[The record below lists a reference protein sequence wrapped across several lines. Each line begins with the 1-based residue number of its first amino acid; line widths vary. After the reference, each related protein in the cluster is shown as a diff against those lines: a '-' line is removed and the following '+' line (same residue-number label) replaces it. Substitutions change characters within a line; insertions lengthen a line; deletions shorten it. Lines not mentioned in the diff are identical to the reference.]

1 MYDNNFSGVN
11 NSGVENNGYNPE
23 VKPTV
28 EPAEG
33 VLASQSSA
41 ETNAGVYGNNSN
53 NSDASVGNS
62 YSSNTSAGS
71 YSSNNATDS
80 SAYSG
85 SSYGNINNTGV
96 GSYSSNTST
105 DSSSY
110 SSSSYGN
117 GSNASVSSYSSNSST
132 DSGLYSSSA
141 YGNSSNTSVGS
152 YGNNSNVGSGSYSSS
167 NNNSTAGSAY
177 SNSYAGNSNVR
188 AGSYSSG
195 NSASANNYNNTGS
208 YGYATGTWNNPNNRQ
223 TDNSYQFSNNYSDY
237 TAAAKK
243 EKKKK
248 EKKQREKT
256 GSGYFKKVLI
266 CVSLGLFFGVC
277 AGLGFYAVETATG
290 MFDNVSTVNT
300 TGNAAGESA
309 SSDTDGTN
317 EVISESV
324 SYDING
330 SDIQKTQTV
339 TTVVSDV
346 SDVVDAVMPAVVS
359 ISNTY
364 TERMSYFGQVMTSEA
379 EASGSGIIVGKND
392 TELLIA
398 TNYHVIADADLLKVQ
413 FVENSE
419 VEASVKGMDAD
430 MDLAVI
436 AVSLDNIK
444 ESTLS
449 QIAIATLG
457 DSDAL
462 KVGEPA
468 IAIGNSLG
476 YGQSVTTGVVSA
488 LNRDMELS
496 DGSTGTF
503 IQTDAAINPGNSGGA
518 LLNIKGEV
526 IGINSNKI
534 GGSVIEGMGYAIPIS
549 AASPIIAELM
559 LKETKNKV
567 AEDERGFLGISGI
580 SVTSEVSSAYG
591 MPEGVYIA
599 QVYEGTAADAAG
611 LVKGDIITE
620 FDGEKVSSMD
630 ELQTILE
637 YYAKGDTVEMTVMT
651 IGNGGYQSKTVSITL
666 GNKVG

>member
-1 MYDNNFSGVN
+1 MYENNFSGI
-11 NSGVENNGYNPE
+11 NSPDTENKESNME
-23 VKPTV
+23 VK
-28 EPAEG
+28 
-33 VLASQSSA
+33 ASEVVFGSQTSIETNSSA
-41 ETNAGVYGNNSN
+41 YGGSN
-53 NSDASVGNS
+53 NAATGA
-62 YSSNTSAGS
+62 YSSSNNIDSNAYNSS
-71 YSSNNATDS
+71 YSSNN
-80 SAYSG
+80 SAD
-85 SSYGNINNTGV
+85 GN
-96 GSYSSNTST
+96 
-105 DSSSY
+105 
-110 SSSSYGN
+110 
-117 GSNASVSSYSSNSST
+117 
-132 DSGLYSSSA
+132 A
-141 YGNSSNTSVGS
+141 Y
-152 YGNNSNVGSGSYSSS
+152 SGSYSSS
-167 NNNSTAGSAY
+167 NNTDSSAYGSSYSSNNNVGNVSYGSSYNNSSNLNRNSYSSTGVNTSANTGANTYNAAASGIPANAGSIGNSSNLGTSNPTNSYGYGSGTWNNSNYRQTADSYQY
-177 SNSYAGNSNVR
+177 SNSYL
-188 AGSYSSG
+188 
-195 NSASANNYNNTGS
+195 NSA
-208 YGYATGTWNNPNNRQ
+208 
-223 TDNSYQFSNNYSDY
+223 DNV
-237 TAAAKK
+237 KK

-248 EKKQREKT
+248 EKKKKEGT
-256 GSGYFKKVLI
+256 GFFKKALV
-266 CVSLGLFFGVC
+266 CVALGLFFGVC

-290 MFDNVSTVNT
+290 MLDNNSSTQSY
-300 TGNAAGESA
+300 AIGESA
-309 SSDTDGTN
+309 NADATANTKNSEDVVSNSVNNETDGSSTLKPQN
-317 EVISESV
+317 I
-324 SYDING
+324 
-330 SDIQKTQTV
+330 

-346 SDVVDAVMPAVVS
+346 SDVVSAVMPAVVS

-364 TERMSYFGQVMTSEA
+364 TERMSYFGQTLTSEA

-398 TNYHVIADADLLKVQ
+398 TNYHVIEDADKLKVQ

-419 VEASVKGMDAD
+419 VEASVKGTDPD

-436 AVSLDNIK
+436 SVSLDSIQK
-444 ESTLS
+444 STLD
-449 QIAIATLG
+449 QIVIATLG

-462 KVGEPA
+462 TVGEPA

-476 YGQSVTTGVVSA
+476 YGQSVTTGVISA

-599 QVYEGTAADAAG
+599 QVYDGTAASAAG

-620 FDGEKVSSMD
+620 FDGESVSSME

-651 IGNGGYQSKTVSITL
+651 VGNGGYHSRTVSITL

>member
-11 NSGVENNGYNPE
+11 NSGVENNGYSPE

-33 VLASQSSA
+33 VLASQSGA

-53 NSDASVGNS
+53 NSDTSV
-62 YSSNTSAGS
+62 GS
-71 YSSNNATDS
+71 YSSNNAIDS
-80 SAYSG
+80 SG
-85 SSYGNINNTGV
+85 
-96 GSYSSNTST
+96 
-105 DSSSY
+105 SY

-117 GSNASVSSYSSNSST
+117 SSNTGVGTYSNNNAIG
-132 DSGLYSSSA
+132 SGSYNSSS
-141 YGNSSNTSVGS
+141 YGNSSNTSAS
-152 YGNNSNVGSGSYSSS
+152 SYSS
-167 NNNSTAGSAY
+167 NNSAAGGTY
-177 SNSYAGNSNVR
+177 SSSYAGNSNVR
-188 AGSYSSG
+188 TGSYSSG
-195 NSASANNYNNTGS
+195 NSANNYSNNTAS
-208 YGYATGTWNNPNNRQ
+208 YGYATGTWNNSNNRQ

-237 TAAAKK
+237 TAAAQK

-248 EKKQREKT
+248 EKKPSEKT
-256 GSGYFKKVLI
+256 GGGYFKKVLI

-290 MFDNVSTVNT
+290 MFDNITNVNT
-300 TGNAAGESA
+300 ADHEAIENVSNNIKETSEA
-309 SSDTDGTN
+309 
-317 EVISESV
+317 ISESV
-324 SYDING
+324 NNTIDG
-330 SDIQKTQTV
+330 SNIQKTQSV

-457 DSDAL
+457 DSNDL

-637 YYAKGDTVEMTVMT
+637 YYAKGDTVEITVMT
-651 IGNGGYQSKTVSITL
+651 IGNGGYRSKTVSITL